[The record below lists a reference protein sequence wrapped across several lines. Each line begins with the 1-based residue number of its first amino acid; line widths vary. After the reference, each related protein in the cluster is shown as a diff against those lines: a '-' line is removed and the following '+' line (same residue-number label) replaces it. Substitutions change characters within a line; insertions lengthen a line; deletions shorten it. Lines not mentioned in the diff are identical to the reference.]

1 MENFPALFQQL
12 VSSCAAAIGSTPTAA
27 SFVTLVLGWILCN
40 SKRTLSGVI
49 RALGPH
55 AEKSHD
61 AYQNFFSK
69 SQRSMDTLWKM
80 LFLFLVKVFI
90 RTGRSKKLQQGS
102 TARIWIA
109 GDDTLA
115 KHYGRKIWGAGLYR
129 DAVRSSKKH
138 IAYAWGLNW
147 VVLAMIVAVPLL
159 KGHFVAFPIL
169 ARLNPK
175 DDKQKGP
182 TEQKDDKDSKT
193 EAQGS
198 KSRQS
203 TSKKKEAKGGAKRN
217 GRGNSKRTDKG
228 RKKSKAKTRRSKKT
242 RKRKRKSE
250 AKGKGA
256 KKKKTTVSIM
266 VEMIQIVAG
275 WLPEAHFLFCGD
287 GAYASVAGHL
297 PENVELV
304 SRIRRDAAVYTLP
317 PGKRKGKRGR
327 PPKKGRRLKSPQDK
341 AKVVGKGW
349 ETHEVDMYGEIVER
363 QIYTYNALW
372 YEVCP
377 DRLVKIVIVRDPEG
391 EVDDEFFFSTDL
403 DMSGVDIVHCYT
415 GRWAIEVVFR
425 ETKQYLGM
433 NHAQARKKK
442 AVLRITPFCLWL
454 NSLIKA
460 WFVVESR
467 KAQPTLPGID
477 PWDAHKDTISFQDM
491 LGALRIHFWRNYIFA
506 GSTLH
511 KDFKKIR
518 SFLVESLAKVA

>member
-1 MENFPALFQQL
+1 MENFPALFQEL
-12 VSSCAAAIGSTPTAA
+12 ISSFAAAIGSTPTAN

-40 SKRTLSGVI
+40 GKRTISGVI
-49 RALGPH
+49 RASGPN

-69 SQRSMDTLWKM
+69 SKWSMDTLWKI

-90 RTGRSKKLQQGS
+90 LRGGSRKRLQDPN
-102 TARIWIA
+102 TRIWIA

-115 KHYGRKIWGAGLYR
+115 KHYGRRIWGAGLYR

-138 IAYAWGLNW
+138 PAYAWGLNW
-147 VVLAMIVAVPLL
+147 VVLAMIVPVPLL
-159 KGHFVAFPIL
+159 KGHFVAFPIHV
-169 ARLNPK
+169 RLNPK
-175 DDKQKGP
+175 DNTQKGP
-182 TEQKDDKDSKT
+182 TEQKEGKDSKT
-193 EAQGS
+193 EAKGRQTT
-198 KSRQS
+198 KSLP
-203 TSKKKEAKGGAKRN
+203 KKRAKAAAKRN
-217 GRGNSKRTDKG
+217 ERGQRKRTEKG
-228 RKKSKAKTRRSKKT
+228 KNDSKAKAKKRQKA
-242 RKRKRKSE
+242 RKRRRKSE
-250 AKGKGA
+250 GKGKGA

-266 VEMIQIVAG
+266 KEMIRIVAG
-275 WLPEAHFLFCGD
+275 WLPEARFLFCGD

-304 SRIRRDAAVYTLP
+304 SRIRRDAALYSLP
-317 PGKRKGKRGR
+317 PAKRKGKKGR
-327 PPKKGRRLKSPQDK
+327 PCKKGRRLKSPQDK
-341 AKVVGKGW
+341 ANAVVKGW
-349 ETHEVDMYGEIVER
+349 ETHEVDMYGEIVVR

-391 EVDDEFFFSTDL
+391 KDDDEFFFSTDL

-433 NHAQARKKK
+433 NHAQARKKE

-460 WFVVESR
+460 WFLVESR
-467 KAQPTLPGID
+467 KTQPTLPEVD
-477 PWDAHKDTISFQDM
+477 PWYAHKDTISFQDM
-491 LGALRIHFWRNYIFA
+491 LGALRIHFWQSYVFA
-506 GSTLH
+506 ASTSR
-511 KDFKKIR
+511 KDFKKII